1 MPAARGSFSASLA
14 LDTFSEEQTRRLG
27 EWFGRHVSVPVV
39 FSLIGDLGSG
49 KTIFVQGLARGLD
62 VPDGYYVTSP
72 SFTLINEYP
81 GRWPLRHIDLYRLD
95 AELDPDDLGITDILK
110 SEGVAA
116 IEWADKLPA
125 RSLSDRLEIRFAIGE
140 GDRRTLRFIA
150 YGQDPSSLLNAFNS
164 YGGFVWA

>member
-1 MPAARGSFSASLA
+1 MAAGRCPPAARL
-14 LDTFSEEQTRRLG
+14 TRVTHSEDQTRRLG
-27 EWFGRHVSVPVV
+27 ECFGQHVSAPMV
-39 FSLIGDLGSG
+39 FALIGDLGSG
-49 KTIFVQGLARGLD
+49 KTMFVQGLARGLG

-81 GRWPLRHIDLYRLD
+81 GRWRLCHIDLYRLD
-95 AELDPDDLGITDILK
+95 ADLDSDELGLTDILK
-110 SEGVAA
+110 SDGVAA

-164 YGGFVWA
+164 HGGSEWA